1 MAGGFAVDVSKSGAD
16 RREFKG
22 RITWYVW
29 ICGIIAATSG
39 LMFGYDIGISGG
51 VTAMD
56 DFLVRFFPSVYARKH
71 RARENNYCKFD
82 DQRLQLFTSS
92 LYLAALAASF
102 VASRACT
109 RFGRKRT
116 MQAASVFFL
125 GGTALCA
132 GAANLPMLIVGRVC
146 LGVGVG
152 FGNQAAP
159 LFLSEIAPAHVRGAL
174 NILFQ
179 LNVTV
184 GILLANVVNYFTS
197 RVHPLG
203 WRYALGGAAA
213 PAAVLFLGSLAI
225 TETPTSLVERGHAD
239 AGRRTLEKI
248 RGTAEVGA
256 EFEEIR
262 SACAIAAALSAE
274 EPPYR
279 RLMRPESR
287 PPLVIA
293 VAMQVFQQFTGINAL
308 MFYAPV
314 LFQTMGFATDG
325 SLLSAVVT
333 GGVNVVSTVVSIALV
348 DRVGR
353 RKLLLEACAQMLVA
367 QTAVGGIMLVH
378 VRADSSPSRAWAVA
392 IVVLI
397 CVYVSSFAWSWGP
410 LGWLIPSETF
420 PLETRTAGFSFA
432 VSSNM
437 LFTFLIAQAFLSMMC
452 SMRAFIFFFFAVWIV
467 VMATFVLTLLPETKG
482 VPIDEMVDRVWRR
495 HWFWKRCFTD
505 ADQARVNNC

>member
-1 MAGGFAVDVSKSGAD
+1 MAGGFAVSKPGGAD

-22 RITWYVW
+22 KITWYVW

-109 RFGRKRT
+109 RLGRKRT

-125 GGTALCA
+125 GGSALCA
-132 GAANLPMLIVGRVC
+132 CAANLAMLIVGRVC

-159 LFLSEIAPAHVRGAL
+159 LFLSEIAPAHIRGAL

-184 GILLANVVNYFTS
+184 GILAANVVNYFTS
-197 RVHPLG
+197 NVHPLG

-213 PAAVLFLGSLAI
+213 PAAVLFLGSLVI
-225 TETPTSLVERGHAD
+225 TETPTSLVERGRPD

-248 RGTAEVGA
+248 RGTADVDA
-256 EFEEIR
+256 EFDEIR
-262 SACAIAAALSAE
+262 SACDVAAALNAE
-274 EPPYR
+274 EKPYR
-279 RLMRPESR
+279 RLLRRESR

-293 VAMQVFQQFTGINAL
+293 IAMQVFQQFTGINAL

-333 GGVNVVSTVVSIALV
+333 GGVNVVATVVSIVLV
-348 DRVGR
+348 DKVGR

-367 QTAVGGIMLVH
+367 QTAVGGIMLAKVK
-378 VRADSSPSRAWAVA
+378 ADTSPSSGWAVA

-397 CVYVSSFAWSWGP
+397 CIYVSSFAWSWGP

-452 SMRAFIFFFFAVWIV
+452 TMRAYIFFFFAAWIV
-467 VMATFVLTLLPETKG
+467 VMGTFVLVLLPETEG
-482 VPIDEMVDRVWRR
+482 VPIDEMVERVWRR
-495 HWFWKRCFTD
+495 HWFWKRCFGD
-505 ADQARVNNC
+505 SANEARVNNC